1 MQFVNSMFVSLT
13 ILQLSPWKNNW
24 GIRIVSNNIT
34 LIDE

>member
-1 MQFVNSMFVSLT
+1 MQCVNSMYLSLT
-13 ILQLSPWKNNW
+13 ILQLRQWKNNW